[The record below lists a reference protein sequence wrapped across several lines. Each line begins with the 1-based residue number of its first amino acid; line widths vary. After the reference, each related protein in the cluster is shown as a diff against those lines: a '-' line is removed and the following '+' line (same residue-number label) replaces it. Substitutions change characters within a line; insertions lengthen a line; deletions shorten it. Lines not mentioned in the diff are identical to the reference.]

1 MIRIQLKD
9 IILSIKPCFS
19 SEIYSGSKTIEL
31 RKAIGNE
38 FTVGSRMFIYSSSPI
53 KAIDGCA
60 TIKKIEYI
68 SVKDIREKLLT
79 LAKISIE
86 SFDDYYKSHENG
98 YVIWLSNVV
107 KFNKSIHLNE
117 LRKYGFSAP
126 QSFSY
131 TKVNLKPI
139 LEKLK

>member
-1 MIRIQLKD
+1 LKD

-19 SEIYSGSKTIEL
+19 SEIYSGNKPIEL
-31 RKAIGNE
+31 RKAIGKE
-38 FTVGSRMFIYSSSPI
+38 FTEGSRIFIYSSSPV

-60 TIKKIEYI
+60 SIEKIEYL
-68 SVKDIREKLLT
+68 SVKIIREKLLP

-86 SFDDYYKSHENG
+86 SFDDYYKSHDNG
-98 YVIWLSNVV
+98 YVIWLSKVV
-107 KFNKSIHLNE
+107 KFNEAINLNE

-131 TKVNLKPI
+131 AKANLKPI
-139 LEKLK
+139 LENLK